1 VHFDAMARKLVL
13 RQSRQLDL
21 RGPEATDDAY
31 LLLRWMVSRP
41 AGETEYVEEEEPGE
55 EEEASA
61 GGSAAPRLLLRGC
74 A

>member
-1 VHFDAMARKLVL
+1 VHFDAKARKLVL

-31 LLLRWMVSRP
+31 LFLRWIISRP
-41 AGETEYVEEEEPGE
+41 AGEADYV

-61 GGSAAPRLLLRGC
+61 GGSAAPRVLLRGC